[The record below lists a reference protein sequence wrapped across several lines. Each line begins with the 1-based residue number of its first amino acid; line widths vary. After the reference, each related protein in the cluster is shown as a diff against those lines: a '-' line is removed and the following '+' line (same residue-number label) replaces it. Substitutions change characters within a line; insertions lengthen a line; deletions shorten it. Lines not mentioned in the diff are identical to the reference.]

1 MLSGGK
7 PPVVIARGWFSG
19 VFPDSSSKAYQW
31 VSVTTSPNVALWCDL
46 QLTKDGV
53 GICFP
58 NPNLYNYSDDKDVY
72 PNNKEWFSVDFTWK
86 DLSDVNLVQNV
97 KSRSGV
103 FDGSYQIL
111 TVEIVAELGV

>member
-1 MLSGGK
+1 MMFLHFLDVFLFWAGK
-7 PPVVIARGWFSG
+7 PPVVIARGGFSG
-19 VFPDSSSKAYQW
+19 VFPDSSSKAYEF
-31 VSVTTSPNVALWCDL
+31 VSVTTSPNVAVWCDL

-86 DLSDVNLVQNV
+86 DLSDVNCKLTTLNPFSNV
-97 KSRSGV
+97 SIQS
-103 FDGSYQIL
+103 F
-111 TVEIVAELGV
+111 